1 MRAASTTEMKNIKT
15 FLILT
20 LTILIITLGSA
31 QVLSHTFE
39 STSKVVLAS
48 ELQWSP
54 LNPARGDSSP
64 QAATIW
70 GDRNGTEA
78 TGFLVKFEQGFSS
91 PPHIHNVTYR
101 GVVIDGLVH
110 NDDPNAQNMWMPK
123 GSFWTQPAGEAHI
136 TSAEEKNNIAYIEI
150 DEGPY
155 LVQPQEEAFDNGER
169 PVNVDASN
177 IVWLNASNL
186 PSSDREAPRLRR
198 DRPRKSNSLS
208 KPQVSFLWGNPQDR
222 EPYGSM
228 IKLPTEFK
236 GQIRSYG
243 SDFRAVVIEGQPS
256 YIALKGTDIKNLEP
270 GSYFSSKGRSTHQL
284 TLDSEAESIIYV
296 RTNGKFDI
304 ISNQA

>member
-1 MRAASTTEMKNIKT
+1 MLLHKRYRQAASTTEMKNIKT
-15 FLILT
+15 FSILA
-20 LTILIITLGSA
+20 LTILIITLGST
-31 QVLSHTFE
+31 QVLSHSFG

-54 LNPARGDSSP
+54 LNPARGDASP

-78 TGFLVKFEQGFSS
+78 TGFLVKFKQGFSS

-110 NDDPNAQNMWMPK
+110 NDDPNAEKMWMPK

-186 PSSDREAPRLRR
+186 HSSDHA
-198 DRPRKSNSLS
+198 KSSNCWS
-208 KPQVSFLWGNPQDR
+208 KPQIAFLWGNPQER

-228 IKLPTEFK
+228 IKLPTDFK
-236 GQIRSYG
+236 GKIRSHG
-243 SDFRAVVIEGQPS
+243 SDFRAVVIEGQPN
-256 YIALKGTDIKNLEP
+256 YIALRGTDTKNLEP
-270 GSYFSSKGRSTHQL
+270 GSYFSSKGKSTHQL
-284 TLDSEAESIIYV
+284 TSDAEAESIIYV

-304 ISNQA
+304 ISHQS